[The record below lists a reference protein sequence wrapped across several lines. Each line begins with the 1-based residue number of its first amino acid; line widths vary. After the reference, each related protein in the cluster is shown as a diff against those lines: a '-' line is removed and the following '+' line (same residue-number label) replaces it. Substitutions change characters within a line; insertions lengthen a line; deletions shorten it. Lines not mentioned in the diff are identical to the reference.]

1 MPVVV
6 SAKITVAGLV
16 VLAKGRLL
24 IRSEGIV
31 IAGSSRGLSHCV
43 VVLFGLRVLPVL
55 LAHIVI
61 QGGVCI
67 LILIVLSRST
77 VEIISR
83 CFVGVVVISIGGNV
97 PSSSIVILHFLDL

>member
-6 SAKITVAGLV
+6 SAKITVAGVV

-31 IAGSSRGLSHCV
+31 VAGSSRGLSHCV
-43 VVLFGLRVLPVL
+43 VVLFGLGVL
-55 LAHIVI
+55 LAHMDI

-67 LILIVLSRST
+67 LILVVLFRST

-83 CFVGVVVISIGGNV
+83 CFVGVVVISSGEYV
-97 PSSSIVILHFLDL
+97 SSSLIVILHLNL